1 MKRAI
6 VACCAA
12 CLGAYAVL
20 AASPEVESA
29 IKAFKAVAADP
40 AKLSAFCTMTRT
52 LDGHR
57 RQDDEDVADAK
68 VAELIK
74 QLGPEFEAAW
84 KTDGRPSRRRPR
96 TARRSTPPSTKLVG
110 KCPKQ

>member
-6 VACCAA
+6 VASCAA
-12 CLGAYAVL
+12 CLCAYAVL
-20 AASPEVESA
+20 AASPEVKSA
-29 IKAFKAVAADP
+29 IKAFNAVAADP

-52 LDGHR
+52 LDGLGDN
-57 RQDDEDVADAK
+57 DDEDVADAK

-84 KTDGRPSRRRPR
+84 KTTDTVEEESEDGQ
-96 TARRSTPPSTKLVG
+96 ALNAALDEAIG